1 MSIREAAY
9 AVLEVVLNRY
19 LRLDPAALQ
28 RLAPLSGRLIR
39 LEIKGLDV
47 DIFLLPHSEGLQV
60 YPEFDGE
67 PDCTLSGTPLGFVRL
82 GSGERADRLFDGT
95 VDIRG
100 DTEIGQQFGEVL
112 ADLDIDWEEHL
123 SHLTGDVA
131 AHQVGRAARAAGRW
145 GREVGQTLTQDLQ
158 EYLQEEVRLLPTRI
172 ENEEF
177 ADAVD
182 ALRDDLERL
191 EARIQ
196 RLRSLRKGEGGDA

>member
-1 MSIREAAY
+1 MSIRETAY

-19 LRLDPAALQ
+19 LRLDPTALQ

-47 DIFLLPHSEGLQV
+47 DVFLLPHTEGLQV
-60 YPEFDGE
+60 YAEFDGE

-82 GSGERADRLFDGT
+82 GSGEHADRLFDGT

-112 ADLDIDWEEHL
+112 ADLDIDWEEQL
-123 SHLTGDVA
+123 SRLTGDVV

-172 ENEEF
+172 ENKEF

-196 RLRSLRKGEGGDA
+196 RLRSSRKDEGA